1 MLQQIDNQKI
11 DDKEQTIE
19 DDMWQQS
26 TYKNIFEDVED
37 IHEQLEMVFYVFM
50 INKDIVMEQLQHQ
63 MKKLKFGTYNK
74 KEQMKQFRG
83 YII

>member
-50 INKDIVMEQLQHQ
+50 INKDIVME
-63 MKKLKFGTYNK
+63 
-74 KEQMKQFRG
+74 
-83 YII
+83 